1 MKKSTKIIIAVVVL
15 AIIALVVVGIFAFTK
30 LNKEK
35 TAVTAEDFKTKME
48 NKGYIV
54 SDAVSQFAGYDY
66 VKKVYIASAKDYTYQ
81 IEYYEFSG
89 DEYAVSFYE
98 NNKTIFE
105 TRKGNVA
112 AETEINLSNH
122 SRYGLS
128 ANGKYSVISRI
139 GNTAI
144 YVNVDDTYKDTVK
157 DILNKLGY

>member
-1 MKKSTKIIIAVVVL
+1 MKKNAIIIASVVL
-15 AIIALVVVGIFAFTK
+15 IVLVLVAVGIFAFTK

-35 TAVTAEDFKTKME
+35 IALTSEDFKTKME
-48 NKGYIV
+48 NKNYIV
-54 SDAVSQFAGYDY
+54 SDAISQFTGYDY
-66 VKKVYIASAKDYTYQ
+66 VKKVYIASSKDYTYQ

-105 TRKGNVA
+105 TRKGNAA
-112 AETEINLSNH
+112 AETEVNLSNY
-122 SRYGLS
+122 SRYALS

-144 YVNVDDTYKDTVK
+144 YVNVDDNYKDTVK
-157 DILNKLGY
+157 NVLKKLGY